1 MEKEVDDDSEM
12 EEVADYTGLKEA
24 EDEGAVKGSG
34 EEEEKSESSL
44 SLVSIS
50 VLIWKAKIVF
60 KLFVIVL
67 SKMRSSIGRIDF
79 IKSLK
84 AFYWDSTLFSFH
96 ADPIF
101 FSSNYERYRKAL

>member
-1 MEKEVDDDSEM
+1 MEKEVYDDSEM

-50 VLIWKAKIVF
+50 VLI
-60 KLFVIVL
+60 
-67 SKMRSSIGRIDF
+67 
-79 IKSLK
+79 
-84 AFYWDSTLFSFH
+84 
-96 ADPIF
+96 
-101 FSSNYERYRKAL
+101 

>member
-24 EDEGAVKGSG
+24 EDEGAEKGSG

-50 VLIWKAKIVF
+50 VLI
-60 KLFVIVL
+60 
-67 SKMRSSIGRIDF
+67 
-79 IKSLK
+79 
-84 AFYWDSTLFSFH
+84 
-96 ADPIF
+96 
-101 FSSNYERYRKAL
+101 